1 MVEGSLDRRVI
12 KLENEMTDIGKI
24 VVSLETNQSHIML
37 KQDRMLLKLDEAKV
51 AGKSNPKESVTFKWI
66 LEKIALPLIISG
78 ASAGAAIYAAVR
90 FLGSG

>member
-1 MVEGSLDRRVI
+1 MVEGSLNRRVI
-12 KLENEMTDIGKI
+12 KLENEMTDIGKV
-24 VVSLETNQSHIML
+24 VVSLETNQSHIMR
-37 KQDRMLLKLDEAKV
+37 KQDQMLIKLDKFKV
-51 AGKSNPKESVTFKWI
+51 AGNPKESVTFKWI